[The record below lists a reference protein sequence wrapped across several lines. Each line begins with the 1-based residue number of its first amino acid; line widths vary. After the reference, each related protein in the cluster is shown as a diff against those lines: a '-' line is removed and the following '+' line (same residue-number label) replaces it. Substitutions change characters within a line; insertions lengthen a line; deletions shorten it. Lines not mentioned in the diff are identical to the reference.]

1 MALNLPIVL
10 RDRGMG
16 KAMALPHVVFWTP
29 LVLAIVIGLIFR
41 GGDFG
46 YRAYLALLLV
56 TNTISLVFDYKD
68 ALDWWRGDR
77 GVT

>member
-1 MALNLPIVL
+1 
-10 RDRGMG
+10 
-16 KAMALPHVVFWTP
+16 
-29 LVLAIVIGLIFR
+29 VLAILNGLIFR
-41 GGDFG
+41 VGDFG
-46 YRAYLALLLV
+46 YRDYLALLLV